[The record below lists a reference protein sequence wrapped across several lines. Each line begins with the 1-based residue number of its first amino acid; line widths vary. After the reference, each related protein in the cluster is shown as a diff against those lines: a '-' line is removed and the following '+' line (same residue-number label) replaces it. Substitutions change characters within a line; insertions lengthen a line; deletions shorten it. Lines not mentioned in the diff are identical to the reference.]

1 VETSS
6 NKEEKSDLSVYVF
19 AADLVH
25 VVHRFRVS
33 TGASTRIADTS
44 RGYVKTG
51 HGMLAF
57 ASEQADRSKLYRYI
71 DATYDR
77 SRPDANISE
86 SRRISLVTRDT
97 QDISRLSFIPFSFLF
112 FSFLFST
119 RVTRFFAIR
128 YRRYRT
134 YDRRSCQTTK
144 RETRTLRVTRQRP
157 MSMSM
162 SNNLTAMACPRRGT
176 RFSGRNVWLD
186 ALGLLGST

>member
-33 TGASTRIADTS
+33 TGASTRPSTRATECS
-44 RGYVKTG
+44 RSRRSKPS
-51 HGMLAF
+51 A
-57 ASEQADRSKLYRYI
+57 ASKQASKLYRYI
-71 DATYDR
+71 DVTCDR
-77 SRPDANISE
+77 SRLDANISE

-112 FSFLFST
+112 FSFLFFSFLNS
-119 RVTRFFAIR
+119 RNAILC
-128 YRRYRT
+128 
-134 YDRRSCQTTK
+134 DSISAIVSDD
-144 RETRTLRVTRQRP
+144 ETRNAKRGLESDTGSLRVTRQGP

-176 RFSGRNVWLD
+176 VLRKKRV
-186 ALGLLGST
+186 A